1 MLYGFIERHETAY
14 PITVMCQAL
23 EVGSSGYYAWRSR
36 PASER
41 AKANEMLEAKIAEV
55 WQANRKCY
63 GSPRVTAALRQQGH
77 RCGKNRVARL
87 MAKRGLKA
95 RQKRG
100 FQPARTDSTH
110 RLPVA
115 PNRLARDF
123 TASQPNQKWVGDVT
137 YIATQEGWL
146 YLAVWM
152 DLFSRMIVGWAMSET
167 CDAALVTTAL
177 KMAQTNRQAE
187 EGVLVHSDRGST
199 YASHDHRACLEA
211 YGFLQSMSRKGNCW
225 DNAAME
231 AFFSSLKMEEVYP
244 NEIYLTRAIART
256 HLFDYIEVF
265 YNRQRLHST
274 LDFNSPLQFEAI
286 HSLS

>member
-1 MLYGFIERHETAY
+1 MLYGFIERHEAAY
-14 PITVMCQAL
+14 SIAAMCHAL
-23 EVGSSGYYAWRSR
+23 EVGSGGYYAWRRR

-41 AKANEMLEAKIAEV
+41 AKANEALEAKIAEV
-55 WQANRKCY
+55 WQANRMSY
-63 GSPRVTAALRQQGH
+63 GSPRMTAALRKQGY

-95 RQKRG
+95 RKKRG
-100 FQPARTDSTH
+100 FQPVRTDSKH

-137 YIATQEGWL
+137 YIATGEGWL

-167 CDAALVTTAL
+167 CDATLVTAAL
-177 KMAQTNRQAE
+177 TMAQTNRQAE

-199 YASHDHRACLEA
+199 YASHDHRALLDA

-231 AFFSSLKMEEVYP
+231 VFFSSLKMEEVYP
-244 NEIYLTRAIART
+244 KELYLTRAIART